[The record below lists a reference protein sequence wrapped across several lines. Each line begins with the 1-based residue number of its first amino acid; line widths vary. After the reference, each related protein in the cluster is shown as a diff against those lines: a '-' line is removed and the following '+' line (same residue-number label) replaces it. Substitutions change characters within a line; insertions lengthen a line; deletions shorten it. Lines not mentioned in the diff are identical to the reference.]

1 MEKDGGRDWRID
13 WPPVLWMGRVDAVK
27 MTILPKGMDRFSA
40 VPSKIPMAFFQRQKK
55 KKSQTPMEPQKKS
68 QVLKETLKQKNNAGR
83 ISMPDFKL
91 CRRGVVIETAWSWHK
106 DTNKEARCKREYMW
120 L

>member
-55 KKSQTPMEPQKKS
+55 KKISNSYGATKKIPGT
-68 QVLKETLKQKNNAGR
+68 QRNPKAKEQMLEGFPCR
-83 ISMPDFKL
+83 ISSYA
-91 CRRGVVIETAWSWHK
+91 V
-106 DTNKEARCKREYMW
+106 EA
-120 L
+120 

>member
-68 QVLKETLKQKNNAGR
+68 QVLKETLKQKNKCWKDFHAGFQAMPSR
-83 ISMPDFKL
+83 RSNRNSMVL
-91 CRRGVVIETAWSWHK
+91 AQRHK
-106 DTNKEARCKREYMW
+106 QGS
-120 L
+120 